1 MTAQGKQNADWGR
14 VADDGTVY
22 VRIRD
27 VEHVVGQYPAGPP
40 EEALAFFSRRYDA
53 IAFEVHLLEQRVR
66 AGALSPAEARQ
77 SVKLVAEQLENPNFV
92 GDLAALSARLDALG
106 PLIGVQRE
114 RRREQ
119 EANRLKQAQDR
130 KAAIVVEAQRLAQ
143 GRDWRG
149 GANRL
154 RDLLEEWKSLPRLD
168 RRTDDELWHRFSAAR
183 TAYTKARKMHF
194 AEQSERRDAAQV
206 VKQRLVKEAESLAG
220 SSEWG
225 PTSSKFRTLTQQWKA
240 AGPAPKDAEEE
251 LWQRFRSAQ
260 DMFFGSRAEA
270 NVAQDKE
277 LAGNAEAKKSL
288 LVEAEAL
295 DPQADLDATRRSF
308 RDIADRWEAVGDVP
322 KSERKELESR
332 IRRVEQ
338 SIRSVEDGRW
348 RRRNPEVRARAAD
361 TVEKLHSSIATL
373 QADLERAE
381 TSGDQRK
388 ASEHRAALE
397 ARQSWLDQAQR
408 ALDDAS

>member
-27 VEHVVGQYPAGPP
+27 VERVVGQYPAGSP
-40 EEALAFFSRRYDA
+40 EEALTFFGRRYDA

-114 RRREQ
+114 RRREE
-119 EANRLKQAQDR
+119 EANRLKQAEER
-130 KAAIVVEAQRLAQ
+130 KAAVVVEAQKLAQ

-154 RDLLEEWKSLPRLD
+154 RDLLEEWKALPRLD
-168 RRTDDELWHRFSAAR
+168 KRTDDELWHRFSAAR
-183 TAYTKARKMHF
+183 TAYTKARKAHF
-194 AEQSERRDAAQV
+194 AEQSERRDAAKV
-206 VKQRLVKEAESLAG
+206 VKQRLVREAESLAG
-220 SSEWG
+220 STEWG
-225 PTSSKFRTLTQQWKA
+225 STSSRFRTLTQQWKA
-240 AGPAPKDAEEE
+240 AGPAPKDVEEE
-251 LWQRFRSAQ
+251 LWQRFRGAQ
-260 DMFFGSRAEA
+260 DTFFGSREEA
-270 NVAQDKE
+270 NAAQDKE
-277 LAGNAEAKKSL
+277 LAANAETKKAL

-295 DPQADLDATRRSF
+295 DPRADLEATRRTF
-308 RDIADRWEAVGDVP
+308 RDIADRWEAAGDVP
-322 KSERKELESR
+322 PGERKVLESR

-338 SIRSVEDGRW
+338 SIRTVEDDRW

-361 TVEKLHSSIATL
+361 TVAKLLSSIANL
-373 QADLERAE
+373 RADLERAE
-381 TSGDQRK
+381 SSGDQRK
-388 ASEHRAALE
+388 ANEHRAALE

-408 ALDDAS
+408 ALDDTS